1 MGTYREIKGDLLSL
15 FREGKFD
22 VIVHG
27 CNCMTTLGAGIA
39 YQVATQFPEAV
50 VADNNFVIPP
60 GDMNRLGTFSMV
72 QTKEGIILNAY
83 TQFRPGKNLSKEALI
98 MNLAKIGQL
107 FKGKKIGLP
116 YVIGCGIAG
125 GNPSEVIPLIKF
137 YLKDCD
143 VTMVQLPQNNR

>member
-22 VIVHG
+22 VIAHG
-27 CNCMTTLGAGIA
+27 CNCFIAMGAGIA

-50 VADNNFVIPP
+50 VADKNFVIPP

-83 TQFRPGKNLSKEALI
+83 TQFKPGKNLSKEALI

-116 YVIGCGIAG
+116 LIGCGIAG
-125 GNPSEVIPLIKF
+125 GDWEEVRGWVQH
-137 YLKDCD
+137 YLRDCE
-143 VTMVQLPQNNR
+143 VTVTHFKK